1 MLRKMHRAGMI
12 GAIAAACALAG
23 SAFAQG
29 PAGGKPEPAG
39 HPAPTAAQG
48 GNAETPQQ
56 FLAKRAGEYTRTIRF
71 LGQQGAP
78 AEPFT
83 GTSKISVILN
93 GHFILEENEDKVFGR
108 PVSGMRIYGYNNATK
123 EYEGVS
129 MYTMSTAILMLTGT
143 SSDGG
148 RTVGFTGT
156 TASASGAKSTLHA
169 RLRQVDD
176 DQFVLTMSTVASD
189 GKETP
194 FNEITYQRKK

>member
-1 MLRKMHRAGMI
+1 MLKKKYQTWII
-12 GAIAAACALAG
+12 GAMAASCALAG

-29 PAGGKPEPAG
+29 PAAGKPEPSG
-39 HPAPTAAQG
+39 HQAPATAQG
-48 GNAETPQQ
+48 AKAETPRE

-71 LGQQGAP
+71 LGQQGANG
-78 AEPFT
+78 EPST

-108 PVSGMRIYGYNNATK
+108 PVTGMRIYGYNDASK
-123 EYEGVS
+123 QYEGVS

-148 RTVGFTGT
+148 RTVDFSGT
-156 TASASGAKSTLHA
+156 TDSANGVKSALHA

-176 DQFVLTMSTVASD
+176 DQFVLTMSIVGAD